1 MLRRRTQ
8 PAADSAAT
16 PAARPSP
23 TPAALVLAA
32 AAGALSLLS
41 FEPFG
46 WWPLQLLALAYFF
59 YQVGVKNSPRH
70 GLLLGWAFGF
80 GWSVAGMHW
89 LYIAVTRFG
98 GLPAI
103 LGAISIALLGL
114 YMGLFG
120 AFAGGAASWLRRKW
134 SLPVP
139 AFVLLVLPATWG
151 VSEWLR
157 GWVFTGFPWAASGY
171 AHNAN
176 PLGGYAPILGVYGVG
191 ILAALCAG
199 CLAMLTQRARWRWK
213 AAGVFA
219 AVMALGFGLKQI
231 TWTHEVGQPLTVRLL
246 QGDVRQDQKFDTA
259 YLVEIIE
266 RYHALV
272 TAAPAD
278 LIATPETAIPVTPQ
292 QLPDGYLATLAGFA
306 RQTGSHLMIG
316 IPTADSPTQYS
327 NSVIAFGPQ
336 GLNGIPYRYDKHHL
350 VPFGE
355 FIPPGFRWFTDLMH
369 IPLGD
374 QTRGKALQ
382 APFAVKDQLVLP
394 NICYEDAFGEE
405 IAGQL
410 RNAPKPATLL
420 LNVSNLA
427 WYGDSV
433 AIPQHLQISQMRA
446 LETGRPMLRSTN
458 NGATAVID
466 GRGRVVQ
473 RLRFY
478 ERGVLEA
485 SVRGTAGFTP
495 YIRIGNLGFLLL
507 GGLML
512 AGAWLAGHRYR
523 NRIKH
528 AKSNG

>member
-1 MLRRRTQ
+1 MLRRRSK
-8 PAADSAAT
+8 PAAAPDPLVRAT
-16 PAARPSP
+16 RPS
-23 TPAALVLAA
+23 AKAMVLAA
-32 AAGALSLLS
+32 LAGALSLFS

-46 WWPLQLLALAYFF
+46 WWPVQFLSLAYFF
-59 YQVGVKNSPRH
+59 YRVGVENSPRH

-89 LYIAVTRFG
+89 LYIAITRFG

-103 LGAISIALLGL
+103 LGAIAIALLGL

-120 AFAGGAASWLRRKW
+120 AFAGGLASWLRRKW
-134 SLPVP
+134 SLTVT
-139 AFVLLVLPATWG
+139 AFVLLVLPVTWG

-171 AHNAN
+171 AHNVS
-176 PLGGYAPILGVYGVG
+176 PLGGYAPLVGVYGVG

-199 CLAMLTQRARWRWK
+199 CLALLTQPKRRWRNL
-213 AAGVFA
+213 GLFA
-219 AVMALGFGLKQI
+219 AVMAAGFGLKQI
-231 TWTHEVGQPLTVRLL
+231 SWTQEVGQPITVRLL

-266 RYHALV
+266 RYRGMI

-292 QLPDGYLATLAGFA
+292 QLPESYIAALDHFVKHS
-306 RQTGSHLMIG
+306 GSHLMLG
-316 IPTADSPTQYS
+316 IPTADSPTNYS
-327 NSVIAFGPQ
+327 NSVIAIGP
-336 GLNGIPYRYDKHHL
+336 GSAAGVTPYRYDKHHL

-405 IAGQL
+405 IAAQL
-410 RNAPKPATLL
+410 RNAPKAATLL

-427 WYGDSV
+427 WYGESV
-433 AIPQHLQISQMRA
+433 AIPQHLQISQMRSI
-446 LETGRPMLRSTN
+446 ETGRPMLRSTN
-458 NGATAVID
+458 NGATAIID
-466 GRGRVVQ
+466 ARGHIVQ
-473 RLRFY
+473 QLPFY
-478 ERGVLEA
+478 GRGVLSA
-485 SVRGTAGFTP
+485 TVRGTAGFTP
-495 YIRIGNLGFLLL
+495 YIRFGNLAFLAL

-512 AGAWLAGHRYR
+512 LGAWFAGRRYR
-523 NRIKH
+523 SR
-528 AKSNG
+528 KS

>member
-8 PAADSAAT
+8 PTTAPDPKLRGT
-16 PAARPSP
+16 RPSP
-23 TPAALVLAA
+23 QALVVMAL
-32 AAGALSLLS
+32 AGASSLLS
-41 FEPFG
+41 FQPFG
-46 WWPLQLLALAYFF
+46 WWPVQFLALAYFF
-59 YQVGVKNSPRH
+59 YQVGMGTSPRR
-70 GLLLGWAFGF
+70 GLWLGWAFGF

-103 LGAISIALLGL
+103 LGAIAIALLGL

-134 SLPVP
+134 ALPVS

-151 VSEWLR
+151 VSEWMR

-171 AHNAN
+171 AHNVS
-176 PLGGYAPILGVYGVG
+176 PLAGYAPILGVYGVG
-191 ILAALCAG
+191 VLAALCAG
-199 CLAMLTQRARWRWK
+199 CLVMLTQRARWP
-213 AAGVFA
+213 ALGLLA
-219 AVMALGFGLKQI
+219 AVMAAGFGLKHI
-231 TWTHEVGQPLTVRLL
+231 GWTQEVGQPITVRLL
-246 QGDVRQDQKFDTA
+246 QGDVRQDQKFDMD
-259 YLVEIIE
+259 YLVDIVG
-266 RYHALV
+266 RYQGLI

-292 QLPDGYLATLAGFA
+292 QLPPAYLAGLRSFA
-306 RQTGSHLMIG
+306 AQTGSHLMIG
-316 IPTADSPTQYS
+316 IPTADSATRYS
-327 NSVIAFGPQ
+327 NSVIAFGPGSARAPQ
-336 GLNGIPYRYDKHHL
+336 SYRYDKHHL

-374 QTRGKALQ
+374 QTRGPALQ
-382 APFAVKDQLVLP
+382 APFPVKDQLVLP

-405 IAGQL
+405 IAAQL
-410 RNAPKPATLL
+410 RNAPRPATLL

-427 WYGDSV
+427 WYGESV

-446 LETGRPMLRSTN
+446 IETGRPMLRSTN

-466 GRGRVVQ
+466 GRGKV
-473 RLRFY
+473 LHLLPFH
-478 ERGVLEA
+478 ERGVLA
-485 SVRGTAGFTP
+485 ATVRGTEGMTP
-495 YIRIGNLGFLLL
+495 YIRFGNAAFLLL

-512 AGAWLAGHRYR
+512 AGAWLAGRRYQ
-523 NRIKH
+523 N
-528 AKSNG
+528 NGANSKG